1 MKIKTYN
8 KISKKGLNL
17 FPDQYEVNDALT
29 DEDAILVRSAA
40 LHEIAFNPQ
49 LKAIARAGAGTNN
62 VPIDRCNDAGIVV
75 FNTPGANANA
85 VKELVVAAMIMS
97 ARPIY
102 PAIEWIQTLNET
114 ADFSKVVEKG
124 KSNFVGPE
132 IAGKRLGVVG
142 LGAIGIKVANL
153 AVHLGMEVYG
163 YDPYLS
169 VDNAWS
175 LSTRVIHAK
184 KLEEI
189 YKKCDFITL
198 HLPETKDTKGMI
210 NAEALQLMKNGTRLL
225 NFARGGLVKA
235 NDVIAAVEKG
245 KLAAYVTDFAT
256 PEMLGRKNIYP
267 LPHLGASTPES
278 EENCAVMAVQQLKD
292 YLENGNIVNSVNMPT
307 VTMDR
312 SGHARVV
319 CVHRNVPNMIA
330 QITNV
335 LSQEGINIANL
346 LNKSKGEMAVTLVD
360 IESNVGDIKEKI
372 EAIDQVLKVRIIE

>member
-17 FPDQYEVNDALT
+17 FPEQYVVNDAVEN
-29 DEDAILVRSAA
+29 EDAILVRSAA

-85 VKELVVAAMIMS
+85 VKELVVAALIMS

-132 IAGKRLGVVG
+132 IAGKRLGVIG

-198 HLPETKDTKGMI
+198 HVPETKDTKGMI
-210 NAEALQLMKNGTRLL
+210 NAEALQLMKNGTHLL
-225 NFARGGLVKA
+225 NFARGGLVEA

-256 PEMLGRKNIYP
+256 PAMLGRKNIYP

>member
-17 FPDQYEVNDALT
+17 FPVNYEVGDAL
-29 DEDAILVRSAA
+29 EAADAILVRSAT
-40 LHEIAFNPQ
+40 LHDIPFDPE

-62 VPIDRCNDAGIVV
+62 VPIDRCNEAGIVV

-85 VKELVVAAMIMS
+85 VKELVTAALIMS

-102 PAIEWIQTLNET
+102 PAIEWLQSLNET
-114 ADFSKVVEKG
+114 ADFDKVVEKG
-124 KSNFVGPE
+124 KSNFIGPE
-132 IAGKRLGVVG
+132 IAGKRLGVIG

-198 HLPETKDTKGMI
+198 HVPETKDTKGMI
-210 NAEALQLMKNGTRLL
+210 NTETLQMMKNGTRLL
-225 NFARGGLVKA
+225 NFARGGLVEA

-256 PEMLGRKNIYP
+256 PAMLGRKNIYP

-278 EENCAVMAVQQLKD
+278 EENCAVMAVNQLTD
-292 YLENGNIVNSVNMPT
+292 YLENGNIVNSVNLPNVSME
-307 VTMDR
+307 R

-335 LSQEGINIANL
+335 LSAAGINIANL

-360 IESNVGDIKEKI
+360 IETTAANIKGEL

>member
-210 NAEALQLMKNGTRLL
+210 NADALQLMKNGTRLL
-225 NFARGGLVKA
+225 NFARGGLVEA

-360 IESNVGDIKEKI
+360 IEANVGDIKEKI